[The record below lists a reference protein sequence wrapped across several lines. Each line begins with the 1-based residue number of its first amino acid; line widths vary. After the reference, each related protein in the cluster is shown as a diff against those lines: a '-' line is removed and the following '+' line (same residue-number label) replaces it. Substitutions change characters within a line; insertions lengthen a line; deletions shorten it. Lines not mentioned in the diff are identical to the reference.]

1 MRIQALHHVQLA
13 MPKDEESAAIAFYQG
28 LLGFIEVVK
37 PPILA
42 AKGGVWFERGQVR
55 VHLGVEDGF
64 RPARKAH
71 PAFEVNGVAAMLD
84 HLEAA
89 GVPVTRDQ
97 NLPGY
102 ERGYVEDPFG
112 NRIELLEPKGQ
123 VSNEES

>member
-1 MRIQALHHVQLA
+1 MNIRALHHVQLA
-13 MPKDEESAAIAFYQG
+13 MPKGEEAAAISFYQD
-28 LLGFIEVVK
+28 LLGFTEGSK

-42 AKGGVWFERGQVR
+42 ARGGVWFERGQVR

-64 RPARKAH
+64 RPDRKAH

-84 HLEAA
+84 HLEVA

-97 NLPGY
+97 NLSGY